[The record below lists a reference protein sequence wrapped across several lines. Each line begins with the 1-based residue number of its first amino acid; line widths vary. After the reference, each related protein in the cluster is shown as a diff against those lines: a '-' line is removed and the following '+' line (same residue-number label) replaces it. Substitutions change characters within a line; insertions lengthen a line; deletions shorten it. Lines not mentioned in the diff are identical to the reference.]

1 VSEPKPW
8 YKKTKIVVGL
18 VGAVLQAATVI
29 LTVVFVDEAEKI
41 TAILAAVTPVILG
54 ITGLIIGGHSYT
66 DAAFQ
71 KADGA
76 RAVADAMK
84 ATGAADPTPPGLA

>member
-1 VSEPKPW
+1 MDKPW

-41 TAILAAVTPVILG
+41 AAILAAVTPVILG

-76 RAVADAMK
+76 RAVADAMR
-84 ATGAADPTPPGLA
+84 ATGMPDPTNPPSGRV